1 MRAGLTAQAEAV
13 IHVSKAT
20 IAKDNGPQYDAI
32 KTGNLQSTVV
42 GPHGPPSSFID
53 DQNGDSAPMSP
64 YSANRAAV
72 RNLTMPIMP
81 NFDIP
86 PSPPGSPIPGMEQKF
101 EHFLQLKK
109 QGIHFNE
116 KLARSSALKNPALL
130 QKLMA
135 SAGLEENDQYLV
147 ALPQTLLDPLGFPE
161 WAYKENLAKS
171 QQQFLNREER
181 SKLRRQRESIEFVA
195 PAGQEM
201 SINGKNGEF

>member
-1 MRAGLTAQAEAV
+1 
-13 IHVSKAT
+13 
-20 IAKDNGPQYDAI
+20 
-32 KTGNLQSTVV
+32 
-42 GPHGPPSSFID
+42 
-53 DQNGDSAPMSP
+53 
-64 YSANRAAV
+64 
-72 RNLTMPIMP
+72 MPIMP